1 MGNVL
6 KRVYASRKISST
18 LKIVSH
24 LCVLI
29 SVAVYAIL
37 VASSFVDS
45 VRIGITM
52 LMLGGAPFVIVTLVR
67 RWINAPRP
75 YELYDFYEKRPKEKS
90 GQSFP
95 SRHTFSAFTVAA
107 LSYILSPWLAV
118 ALGVFGVA
126 LAVSRVLLG
135 MHFIRD
141 VVAGALIG
149 IISGI
154 IGLII
159 LL

>member
-1 MGNVL
+1 MENVL
-6 KRVYASRKISST
+6 KRIYASRKISST
-18 LKIVSH
+18 LKIISH

-29 SVAVYAIL
+29 SVATYASL
-37 VASSFVDS
+37 VALSFIDS
-45 VRIGITM
+45 VRLGISIIA
-52 LMLGGAPFVIVTLVR
+52 LGGAPFVIVTLAR

-95 SRHTFSAFTVAA
+95 SRHVFSSFMVAA
-107 LSYILSPWLAV
+107 LSWLLSPWIAA
-118 ALGVFGVA
+118 ALGALGIL

-149 IISGI
+149 ILSGI

>member
-1 MGNVL
+1 MQKLL
-6 KRVYASRKISST
+6 KRVYASRKISALLMT
-18 LKIVSH
+18 VSH
-24 LCVLI
+24 LCVLV

-52 LMLGGAPFVIVTLVR
+52 LMLGGAPFVIVTLAR

-75 YELYDFYEKRPKEKS
+75 YELYDFYEKRPKDKI

-95 SRHTFSAFTVAA
+95 SRHTFSAFTVAV

-118 ALGVFGVA
+118 ALGVLGVA

-141 VVAGALIG
+141 VAAGALIG

-154 IGLII
+154 VGLII

>member
-1 MGNVL
+1 MENVL
-6 KRVYASRKISST
+6 KRVYASRRISST
-18 LKIVSH
+18 LKIISH

-29 SVAVYAIL
+29 SVAAYAVL
-37 VASSFVDS
+37 VASSFIDS
-45 VRIGITM
+45 VWRGTSIIA
-52 LMLGGAPFVIVTLVR
+52 LGGAPFVIVTFAR

-90 GQSFP
+90 GQSLP
-95 SRHTFSAFTVAA
+95 SRHVFSSFTVAT
-107 LSYILSPWLAV
+107 LSYLLSPWIAA
-118 ALGVFGVA
+118 ALGALGIL

-141 VVAGALIG
+141 VVAGARIG

-159 LL
+159 VI